1 MKDNR
6 KIEEWLS
13 SYEIAQPK
21 EEQIKACIKKS
32 QEVFKVQTVRRA
44 DSLWFF
50 METQMKFMKREI
62 LFSFCLSVG
71 LLFALRLFQSLWKME
86 CLSDVS
92 VGIAPFLVVPIIRSI
107 AKSRQNGI
115 MELETSAKFGLG
127 KIITARTIFN
137 QGLAICMIFLIWLG
151 NSVFMEAFVLNRLLF
166 SFISFEIAA
175 ICFLWFGTSSVIV
188 GICSAAGWTIWTWIL
203 LGWEDIAFLL
213 WNVNS
218 LVLGCMTMFLC
229 VVSMLTLYRYVKNL
243 SFESEDARWN
253 FE

>member
-1 MKDNR
+1 MKDDR

-13 SYEIAQPK
+13 SYEIVQAK
-21 EEQIKACIKKS
+21 EEQITACIKKA
-32 QEVFKVQTVRRA
+32 QEVFKVQKVRRA

-71 LLFALRLFQSLWKME
+71 LLLALRLFQSLWNVE
-86 CLSDVS
+86 YLSDVS

-107 AKSRQNGI
+107 AKSRQEG
-115 MELETSAKFGLG
+115 MLELETSAKFGLR
-127 KIITARTIFN
+127 KIITVRTIFN

-175 ICFLWFGTSSVIV
+175 ICFLWFGTSSVTT

-213 WNVNS
+213 WNINS

-229 VVSMLTLYRYVKNL
+229 VASMLALYGYVRNL
-243 SFESEDARWN
+243 SFESEDERWN